1 MTSKYGIA
9 HVHGPAME
17 ITTMVGCPLMCT
29 FCPQVPLIK
38 AYGRDSS
45 KFLSIEN
52 FETVLDKLPK
62 DARIDFSGMSEPW
75 ANPDCTDML
84 ELSLNKGFKVAI
96 YTTIYQMTEE
106 DIDRV
111 EALIIKHPTQ
121 FDAIVLHLPDAH
133 NNMRGW
139 KYSETWERA
148 FKTLYGINKIFPGK
162 VGAMTMDMNNRVFHP
177 DIRHIP
183 EAREA
188 EKQNARFGAHD
199 RAGVLDVS
207 DVEKTGSQAVELIK
221 RKIRHTRPL
230 TCKSTPFYDRN
241 VLLPNGDV
249 VLCCMDYGLKHIIGN
264 LVKQTY
270 AEMFQ
275 NPQFL
280 DLVKTNETPGYDKCS
295 ICKACHNIR
304 YIKV

>member
-1 MTSKYGIA
+1 MISKYGIP
-9 HVHGPAME
+9 HRHGPAME

-29 FCPQVPLIK
+29 FCPQKPLIK
-38 AYGRDSS
+38 SYGKDRD
-45 KFLSIEN
+45 KFLSVEN
-52 FETVLDKLPK
+52 YEIVLDKLPK
-62 DARIDFSGMSEPW
+62 NARIDFSGMSEPW

-84 ELSLNKGFKVAI
+84 ELTLKKGFKVAI
-96 YTTIYQMTEE
+96 YTTLYKWTED

-111 EALIIKHPTQ
+111 KDLIIKYHNKVDPV
-121 FDAIVLHLPDAH
+121 VLHLPDAH

-148 FKTLYGINKIFPGK
+148 FKTLYGLNKTIPGK

-177 DIRHIP
+177 EIRHIP

-207 DVEKTGSQAVELIK
+207 DVEKAGNQPTALIR
-221 RKIRHTRPL
+221 RKIRHEKPL

-264 LVKQTY
+264 LVDQTY

-280 DLVKTNETPGYDKCS
+280 KLVKMNETPGYDKCS

-304 YIKV
+304 YI